1 MNGQD
6 NGIEAGL
13 SPSGGGPASHLQE
26 GGDDDGND
34 DY

>member
-1 MNGQD
+1 MSGAHNG
-6 NGIEAGL
+6 NRGGAV
-13 SPSGGGPASHLQE
+13 SFTGGPASHLQE

>member
-13 SPSGGGPASHLQE
+13 SPSGAAPLPIYRTQE
-26 GGDDDGND
+26 VTT
-34 DY
+34 